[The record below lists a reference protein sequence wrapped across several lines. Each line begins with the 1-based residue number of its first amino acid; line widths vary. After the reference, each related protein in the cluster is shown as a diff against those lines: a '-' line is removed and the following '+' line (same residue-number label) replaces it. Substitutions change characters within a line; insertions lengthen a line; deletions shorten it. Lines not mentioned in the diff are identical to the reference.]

1 MKPPDQ
7 FYKKNKRLSK
17 NKLILV
23 HILMLTYN
31 LKNNEKKESP
41 EDDQIYKLKFKCI
54 FIIVVQKTCP
64 SHSITL

>member
-1 MKPPDQ
+1 
-7 FYKKNKRLSK
+7 
-17 NKLILV
+17 
-23 HILMLTYN
+23 MLTYN